1 MSIGSLFCGLF
12 LNKSTM
18 NVSHYAAKNL
28 HDFFRPFGKV
38 LSRPEYKNCFV
49 AVKGMIQAKT
59 VVLSE
64 MGRKASAS
72 ILPKT
77 FCEKVGTML
86 AEIVMLAEVQLR
98 KFEGVPLELLIVDE
112 SDCQRRHAEKI
123 KGIIKVRDGSTGDPY
138 GKGYGLFSVV
148 AKTKAGAYAPLVL
161 ERFEEQNLT
170 AERII
175 RRVMDGLSPDHGG
188 IWTMDR
194 GFDDR
199 KIFDLLLDND
209 QQFLIRIDR
218 RGSQRLLVVGEEN
231 EKHLVSIL
239 TAHMGEIGYRR
250 VRLPGRKEELTLIH
264 YHRRKYREPI
274 AILTTL
280 TPKTLAH
287 AKNIAKLYLKRWK
300 IEDYHRFVKTRLGLE
315 EVMLQKPKRVDGLL
329 ALVLI
334 ASAFIMKC
342 EQENRDYA
350 LEIHYQNWLRE
361 NTVPSSWSA
370 FSRFVQELFQSWT
383 LSFRT
388 PVHLQN
394 PFQLALIHL

>member
-1 MSIGSLFCGLF
+1 
-12 LNKSTM
+12 M
-18 NVSHYAAKNL
+18 NISHYAAKNL
-28 HDFFRPFGKV
+28 HDFFRPFAKT
-38 LSRPEYKNCFV
+38 LTRPEYKKCF
-49 AVKGMIQAKT
+49 ASVKGMIQAKT

-77 FCEKVGTML
+77 FCEKIGTML
-86 AEIVMLAEVQLR
+86 AGIVILADVQLR
-98 KFEGVPLELLIVDE
+98 KFEGAPLELLIVDE

-123 KGIIKVRDGSTGDPY
+123 RGIINLRDGSTGDPY

-148 AKTKAGAYAPLVL
+148 AKTKAGAYAPLIL

-170 AERII
+170 AEKII
-175 RRVMDGLSPDHGG
+175 KKVIDGLSPDHGG
-188 IWTMDR
+188 VWIMDR

-199 KIFDLLLDND
+199 KIFDLLLNNE

-218 RGSQRLLVVGEEN
+218 KGGQRLFVVGEEH
-231 EKHLVSIL
+231 EKHLVSTL

-264 YHRRKYREPI
+264 YHRKKYREPI

-280 TPKTLAH
+280 TPKTLQQ

-315 EVMLQKPKRVDGLL
+315 EIMLQKPKRVDGLL

-342 EQENRDYA
+342 EQEERDYA
-350 LEIHYQNWLRE
+350 IEVHYQDWLTT
-361 NTVPSSWSA
+361 NNVSSSWSA
-370 FSRFVQELFQSWT
+370 FSRFMQGLFQNWVLT
-383 LSFRT
+383 FRT
-388 PVHLQN
+388 PTHPPNHLQ
-394 PFQLALIHL
+394 LAFIPL

>member
-1 MSIGSLFCGLF
+1 
-12 LNKSTM
+12 M
-18 NVSHYAAKNL
+18 NISQIAGKNL

-38 LSRPEYKNCFV
+38 LTRPEYKKCFSS
-49 AVKGMIQAKT
+49 VKGMIQAKT

-64 MGRKASAS
+64 IGRKASAS
-72 ILPKT
+72 ILAKT
-77 FCEKVGTML
+77 FCEKVGKTL
-86 AEIVMLAEVQLR
+86 AGIVLLTEVQLR
-98 KFEGVPLELLIVDE
+98 KFERVPLELLIVDE

-123 KGIIKVRDGSTGDPY
+123 KGIINVRDGSTGDPH

-148 AKTKAGAYAPLVL
+148 AKTKMGAYAPLVL

-170 AERII
+170 AEKII
-175 RRVMDGLSPDHGG
+175 KKVIDGLSPDHGG

-199 KIFDLLLDND
+199 KIFDLLLDNE

-218 RGSQRLLVVGEEN
+218 RGGQRLLVVGEEN

-239 TAHMGEIGYRR
+239 TAHMGDIGYRR
-250 VRLPGRKEELTLIH
+250 VRLPGRKEELTIIH
-264 YHRRKYREPI
+264 YHRKKYREPI

-280 TPKTLAH
+280 TPETLQQ
-287 AKNIAKLYLKRWK
+287 AKRIAKLYLKRWK

-315 EVMLQKPKRVDGLL
+315 EVMLQKPKRIDGLL

-342 EQENRDYA
+342 EQEKRDYA
-350 LEIHYQNWLRE
+350 LEIHYQKWLKE
-361 NTVPSSWSA
+361 NNVVSSWSA
-370 FSRFVQELFQSWT
+370 FCRFIQKLFENWT

-388 PVHLQN
+388 PHHPPN

>member
-1 MSIGSLFCGLF
+1 MNIFSIFTVYF
-12 LNKSTM
+12 LTKRTM
-18 NVSHYAAKNL
+18 NISHYAAKNL
-28 HDFFRPFGKV
+28 HDFFRPFRKV
-38 LSRPEYKNCFV
+38 LTRPEFKKCFST
-49 AVKGMIQAKT
+49 VKGMIQGKT

-64 MGRKASAS
+64 IGRKASAS
-72 ILPKT
+72 VLPKT

-86 AEIVMLAEVQLR
+86 ARIVLLADIQLR

-112 SDCQRRHAEKI
+112 SDCQRRHAKKI
-123 KGIIKVRDGSTGDPY
+123 RGIIKVRDGSTGDPY

-148 AKTKAGAYAPLVL
+148 AKTEAGTYVPLVL

-170 AERII
+170 AEKII
-175 RRVMDGLSPDHGG
+175 KRVMDGISPDHGG

-199 KIFDLLLDND
+199 KIFDLFLNHH

-218 RGSQRLLVVGEEN
+218 RGSQRLLTVGEEN

-239 TAHMGEIGYRR
+239 TAHIREIGYRR

-264 YHRRKYREPI
+264 YHRKKYREPI

-280 TPKTLAH
+280 TPKTLRQ
-287 AKNIAKLYLKRWK
+287 AKNMAKLYLKRWK

-315 EVMLQKPKRVDGLL
+315 EIMLQKPKRVDGLL

-342 EQENRDYA
+342 EQEERDYA
-350 LEIHYQNWLRE
+350 LEIYYQDWLAT
-361 NTVPSSWSA
+361 NNVPSSWSA
-370 FSRFVQELFQSWT
+370 FSRFIQELFRDWVIT
-383 LSFRT
+383 FRM
-388 PVHLQN
+388 PVHPPNSL
-394 PFQLALIHL
+394 QLALLNL

>member
-1 MSIGSLFCGLF
+1 
-12 LNKSTM
+12 M
-18 NVSHYAAKNL
+18 NVSYYAAKNL
-28 HDFFRPFGKV
+28 HDFFRPFKKV
-38 LSRPEYKNCFV
+38 LTRPEYKKCFSS
-49 AVKGMIQAKT
+49 VKGMIQAKT

-64 MGRKASAS
+64 IGRKSSSS

-86 AEIVMLAEVQLR
+86 AGIVLLAEVQLR

-123 KGIIKVRDGSTGDPY
+123 GGIIKVRDGSTGEAY

-148 AKTKAGAYAPLVL
+148 AKTKTGSYAPLVL

-170 AERII
+170 AEKII
-175 RRVMDGLSPDHGG
+175 EKVIDGLSPDHGG

-199 KIFDLLLDND
+199 KIFDLLLDNE

-218 RGSQRLLVVGEEN
+218 RGGQRLLVVGEEN

-239 TAHMGEIGYRR
+239 TAHMEGIGYRR
-250 VRLPGRKEELTLIH
+250 VRLPRRKEVLTLIH
-264 YHRRKYREPI
+264 YHRKKYREPI

-280 TPKTLAH
+280 TPKTLRQ

-315 EVMLQKPKRVDGLL
+315 EIMLQKPKRVDGLL

-342 EQENRDYA
+342 EQEKRDYA
-350 LEIHYQNWLRE
+350 LEIHYQDWLST
-361 NTVPSSWSA
+361 NNVPSSWSA
-370 FSRFVQELFQSWT
+370 FSRFLQDIFRDWVIT
-383 LSFRT
+383 FRT
-388 PVHLQN
+388 PVYPPN
-394 PFQLALIHL
+394 PLQLALIRL

>member
-1 MSIGSLFCGLF
+1 
-12 LNKSTM
+12 M
-18 NVSHYAAKNL
+18 NISHYAAKNL
-28 HDFFRPFGKV
+28 HDFFRPFGKI
-38 LSRPEYKNCFV
+38 LTRPEYKKCFSL
-49 AVKGMIQAKT
+49 VKGMIQAKT

-64 MGRKASAS
+64 IGRKASS
-72 ILPKT
+72 EILPKT
-77 FCEKVGTML
+77 FCEKIGTML
-86 AEIVMLAEVQLR
+86 AGIVPLADVQLR

-123 KGIIKVRDGSTGDPY
+123 KGIINVRDGSTGEPY

-148 AKTKAGAYAPLVL
+148 AKTKTGSYAPLVM

-170 AERII
+170 AEKII
-175 RRVMDGLSPDHGG
+175 GRVMNDLSPDHGG

-199 KIFDLLLDND
+199 KIFDLLLD
-209 QQFLIRIDR
+209 QQQEFLVRIDR
-218 RGSQRLLVVGEEN
+218 RGSQRLLIVGEEN

-239 TAHMGEIGYRR
+239 TAHMGAIGYRR
-250 VRLPGRKEELTLIH
+250 VRLPGRKEVLTLIH
-264 YHRRKYREPI
+264 YHRKKYREPI

-280 TPKTLAH
+280 TPKTLKQ

-315 EVMLQKPKRVDGLL
+315 EIMLQKPKRVDGLL

-342 EQENRDYA
+342 EQEKRDYA
-350 LEIHYQNWLRE
+350 LEVHYQDWLST
-361 NTVPSSWSA
+361 NDVPSSWSA
-370 FSRFVQELFQSWT
+370 FSRFLQDIFRDWVIT
-383 LSFRT
+383 FRT
-388 PVHLQN
+388 PVYPPN
-394 PFQLALIHL
+394 PLQLALIHL

>member
-1 MSIGSLFCGLF
+1 
-12 LNKSTM
+12 M
-18 NVSHYAAKNL
+18 NISHCAAKDL
-28 HDFFRPFGKV
+28 HDFFRPFGKI
-38 LSRPEYKNCFV
+38 LSRPEYKKCF
-49 AVKGMIQAKT
+49 ASVKGMIQAKT
-59 VVLSE
+59 VVLCE
-64 MGRKASAS
+64 IGRKASAT

-86 AEIVMLAEVQLR
+86 AGIVLLAEVQIR
-98 KFEGVPLELLIVDE
+98 KFEGVPMELLIVDE

-123 KGIIKVRDGSTGDPY
+123 KGVVKVRDGSTGELY

-148 AKTKAGAYAPLVL
+148 ARTRAGIYAPLVL

-170 AERII
+170 GEKVIK
-175 RRVMDGLSPDHGG
+175 RVIAGLSPDHGG

-199 KIFDLLLDND
+199 KIFDLLLNNE

-218 RGSQRLLVVGEEN
+218 RGGQRLLIVGEEN
-231 EKHLVSIL
+231 EKHLVSTL

-250 VRLPGRKEELTLIH
+250 VKLPGRKEMLTLIH
-264 YHRRKYREPI
+264 YHRKKYREPI

-280 TPKTLAH
+280 TPKTLNQ

-315 EVMLQKPKRVDGLL
+315 EIMLQKPKRVDGLL
-329 ALVLI
+329 ALILI
-334 ASAFIMKC
+334 ASAFIMKS
-342 EQENRDYA
+342 EQDKRDYA
-350 LEIHYQNWLRE
+350 IEIHYQNWLKT
-361 NTVPSSWSA
+361 NNVTSSWSA
-370 FSRFVQELFQSWT
+370 FSRFIQELFQKWT

-388 PVHLQN
+388 TVHPPNSL
-394 PFQLALIHL
+394 QLALIPL

>member
-1 MSIGSLFCGLF
+1 
-12 LNKSTM
+12 M
-18 NVSHYAAKNL
+18 NISHYAAKNL

-38 LSRPEYKNCFV
+38 LTRPEYKKCFLS
-49 AVKGMIQAKT
+49 VKGMIQAKT
-59 VVLSE
+59 VILSE
-64 MGRKASAS
+64 IGRKTSL

-86 AEIVMLAEVQLR
+86 AGIVLLAEVQLR

-123 KGIIKVRDGSTGDPY
+123 KGIIKVRDGSTGELH

-148 AKTKAGAYAPLVL
+148 ARTKEGSYAPLVL
-161 ERFEEQNLT
+161 ERFEEQNPA
-170 AERII
+170 AEKII
-175 RRVMDGLSPDHGG
+175 QKVINGLSPDHGG

-199 KIFDLLLDND
+199 KIFDLLLSWR
-209 QQFLIRIDR
+209 QEFLIRIDR

-231 EKHLVSIL
+231 EKHLVSTL
-239 TAHMGEIGYRR
+239 TAHMGAVGYRR
-250 VRLPGRKEELTLIH
+250 VRLPGRKEVLTLIH
-264 YHRRKYREPI
+264 YYRKKYREPI

-280 TPKTLAH
+280 TPKTLQQAE
-287 AKNIAKLYLKRWK
+287 NIAKLYLKRWK

-315 EVMLQKPKRVDGLL
+315 EIMLQKPKRVDGLF

-342 EQENRDYA
+342 EQEKRDYA
-350 LEIHYQNWLRE
+350 LEIHYQDWLST
-361 NTVPSSWSA
+361 NNVPSSWSA
-370 FSRFVQELFQSWT
+370 FSRFIQKLFEDWIIT
-383 LSFRT
+383 FRT
-388 PVHLQN
+388 PVYPQN
-394 PFQLALIHL
+394 SLQLALLRL

>member
-1 MSIGSLFCGLF
+1 
-12 LNKSTM
+12 M
-18 NVSHYAAKNL
+18 NISHYAAKNL

-38 LSRPEYKNCFV
+38 LSRPEYKKCFSS
-49 AVKGMIQAKT
+49 VKGMIQAKT
-59 VVLSE
+59 VILSE
-64 MGRKASAS
+64 IGRKTSAS
-72 ILPKT
+72 TLPKT

-86 AEIVMLAEVQLR
+86 AGIVMLAEVQLR

-123 KGIIKVRDGSTGDPY
+123 RGIINVRDGSTGDPY

-148 AKTKAGAYAPLVL
+148 AKTKAGTYAPLVL

-170 AERII
+170 AEKII
-175 RRVMDGLSPDHGG
+175 NKVIGGLSPDHGG

-199 KIFDLLLDND
+199 KIFDLLLDHE

-250 VRLPGRKEELTLIH
+250 VTLPGRKEKLTLIH
-264 YHRRKYREPI
+264 YHRKKYREPI

-280 TPKTLAH
+280 TPKTIRQ

-342 EQENRDYA
+342 EQEKRDYA
-350 LEIHYQNWLRE
+350 LEIHYQYWLKE
-361 NTVPSSWSA
+361 NDVTSSWSA
-370 FSRFVQELFQSWT
+370 FSRFIQELFRDWT
-383 LSFRT
+383 LTFRT
-388 PVHLQN
+388 PVHPPNSL
-394 PFQLALIHL
+394 QLALISI

>member
-1 MSIGSLFCGLF
+1 
-12 LNKSTM
+12 M
-18 NVSHYAAKNL
+18 NISHYAAKNL

-38 LSRPEYKNCFV
+38 LTRPEYKKCFS
-49 AVKGMIQAKT
+49 AVKGMIQGKT

-64 MGRKASAS
+64 MGRKTEAE

-77 FCEKVGTML
+77 FCEKVGKML
-86 AEIVMLAEVQLR
+86 GGIATLAEVQLR
-98 KFEGVPLELLIVDE
+98 KFEGIGLELLIVDE

-123 KGIIKVRDGSTGDPY
+123 KGILKVRDGSTGDPY

-148 AKTKAGAYAPLVL
+148 AKTKEGAYAPLVM
-161 ERFEEQNLT
+161 ERFEEQNPA
-170 AERII
+170 AEKII
-175 RRVMDGLSPDHGG
+175 KKVIVGLSPDHGG

-199 KIFDLLLDND
+199 KIFDLLLGNE

-218 RGSQRLLVVGEEN
+218 RGSQRLLVIGEEN
-231 EKHLVSIL
+231 EKHLVSTL

-264 YHRRKYREPI
+264 YHRKRYREPM

-280 TPKTLAH
+280 TPKTMEQ
-287 AKNIAKLYLKRWK
+287 AKKIAKLYLKRWK
-300 IEDYHRFVKTRLGLE
+300 IEDYHRFFKTRFSLE
-315 EVMLQKPKRVDGLL
+315 NMMLQKPERVDGLL
-329 ALVLI
+329 ALVLM

-342 EQENRDYA
+342 EQEKRDYA
-350 LEIHYQNWLRE
+350 LEVHYQKWLKE
-361 NTVPSSWSA
+361 NNVVSSWSA
-370 FSRFVQELFQSWT
+370 FCRFIQKLFENWT

-388 PVHLQN
+388 PHHPQN
-394 PFQLALIHL
+394 PLQLALPSL